1 MEMIL
6 VEASNYDTCHHLAN
20 LKNGNKN
27 MIKHIVV
34 WKLKDHAEGK
44 TKHENA
50 LQLKTEL
57 ESLNGIIPGLIH
69 LEVGI
74 NVTAS
79 DSGDDSDV
87 ILYSEFENMEA
98 LNNYYPHPAH
108 VKIVPF
114 AQSIRT
120 ERRVIDYEV

>member
-1 MEMIL
+1 
-6 VEASNYDTCHHLAN
+6 
-20 LKNGNKN
+20 

-34 WKLKDHAEGK
+34 WKLKDQADGK

-50 LQLKTEL
+50 LKLKNEL
-57 ESLNGIIPGLIH
+57 ESLNGIVPGLIH

-74 NVTAS
+74 NIN
-79 DSGDDSDV
+79 DSGSEDDTDV

-108 VKIVPF
+108 AKIVPF
-114 AQSIRT
+114 AKSIRI

>member
-1 MEMIL
+1 MF
-6 VEASNYDTCHHLAN
+6 
-20 LKNGNKN
+20 
-27 MIKHIVV
+27 KHIVI

-50 LQLKTEL
+50 LRLKKEL

-74 NVTAS
+74 NISATGS
-79 DSGDDSDV
+79 NDDSDV
-87 ILYSEFENMEA
+87 ILYSEFENQEA
-98 LNNYYPHPAH
+98 LENYYPHPAH
-108 VKIVPF
+108 VKIKPF
-114 AQSIRT
+114 AQSIRS